1 MKDIAW
7 HPGRGFAGCRGHE
20 CLPDPT
26 SRTGKARSWP
36 RPRPRRGPRA
46 RALKWSRAAGMSAL
60 FRAHDRQ
67 RHGRCAMQGPRKA
80 ACRGAAQGGVP
91 RGRGAAARTPW
102 PPAKPRWGCIRTG
115 TRLAGGTMR
124 HRARAPESGDSPAR
138 ASRQRACAAVA
149 AAHAKAEPPRQR
161 PPSRARAARGGPRP
175 SHAHRGGLAPDPP
188 GDRAFARL
196 GRLPALPPGGVARP
210 RPRAPGPAPR
220 TAGVEAD
227 RLAAAGGSRTRA
239 PSSTARGACLRA
251 CAVGAGGLRAAGTS
265 PARVGGR
272 EPVRRRAPSGALRAH
287 AGQPNRRRR
296 ARLRRGAVPALV
308 RRPAASRRGSKGRTP
323 VQPTP
328 PRGRR
333 ARCRAAGAAPV
344 RAGGR
349 RAYAQGRHGHRSCL
363 AWTARCW
370 AAAPAWP
377 ELRVARACA
386 AGGPAQ
392 GAVLP
397 ATMAV
402 PRPLPR
408 RRRGGHGCACC
419 LVVAAGRCG
428 GRNPNRLGTVLVG
441 WATLAIVLAGWA
453 APGHWAGPL
462 SCLGCSAIC
471 LAGPNLLFLFY
482 FLYIYSTRLCDC
494 L

>member
-1 MKDIAW
+1 MVGSLPFSEVFFWHCRPFNFYTNCMKDIAW

-149 AAHAKAEPPRQR
+149 AAHAEAEPPRQR

-175 SHAHRGGLAPDPP
+175 SRAHRGGLAPDPP

-196 GRLPALPPGGVARP
+196 GRLPALPPGGPLRGPCFRPPWPCLGRSHAVA
-210 RPRAPGPAPR
+210 G
-220 TAGVEAD
+220 EAM
-227 RLAAAGGSRTRA
+227 
-239 PSSTARGACLRA
+239 
-251 CAVGAGGLRAAGTS
+251 
-265 PARVGGR
+265 
-272 EPVRRRAPSGALRAH
+272 
-287 AGQPNRRRR
+287 
-296 ARLRRGAVPALV
+296 
-308 RRPAASRRGSKGRTP
+308 
-323 VQPTP
+323 
-328 PRGRR
+328 
-333 ARCRAAGAAPV
+333 AAPV
-344 RAGGR
+344 VWSSPQVDVVGETLTAWALYWSAGPRWPLYWPAGPR
-349 RAYAQGRHGHRSCL
+349 L
-363 AWTARCW
+363 ATGLAPW
-370 AAAPAWP
+370 AAW
-377 ELRVARACA
+377 
-386 AGGPAQ
+386 
-392 GAVLP
+392 AVQP
-397 ATMAV
+397 YV
-402 PRPLPR
+402 W
-408 RRRGGHGCACC
+408 
-419 LVVAAGRCG
+419 
-428 GRNPNRLGTVLVG
+428 LGQ
-441 WATLAIVLAGWA
+441 IY
-453 APGHWAGPL
+453 
-462 SCLGCSAIC
+462 
-471 LAGPNLLFLFY
+471 FFY
-482 FLYIYSTRLCDC
+482 FIFCTFTVQDSVIACNAISISI
-494 L
+494 